1 MYSSA
6 GTATAPDNP
15 GLDPTLWQENS
26 AFSGLP
32 QERTETNIFRLSY
45 DEGDTGE
52 LSLNQFNFRDGTA
65 STSTV
70 FEGGWVTAGTN
81 VFLRVR
87 LDAAEQTALQS
98 ALGLT
103 TALSTN
109 VQTLGDVTVT
119 MTHSSDP
126 GVTATYRV
134 TEASLANGDTSLRVD
149 PTPISESGTPTNGN
163 TFQFD
168 FTRYDRVGGGTLP
181 TWEATRINNGPWNI
195 VPC

>member
-1 MYSSA
+1 MCIRDSVRTVHGSNVLVVIEGTTTGTSTSGPGDLIEIMYSSA

-26 AFSGLP
+26 SFSGLP
-32 QERTETNIFRLSY
+32 VERTETNIFRLSY

-98 ALGLT
+98 CLL
-103 TALSTN
+103 
-109 VQTLGDVTVT
+109 
-119 MTHSSDP
+119 
-126 GVTATYRV
+126 Y
-134 TEASLANGDTSLRVD
+134 TSPSPRD
-149 PTPISESGTPTNGN
+149 S
-163 TFQFD
+163 
-168 FTRYDRVGGGTLP
+168 
-181 TWEATRINNGPWNI
+181 
-195 VPC
+195 